1 MDAAAVSCSLRVR
14 LALAMMAS
22 AACKA
27 RRWCSAVG
35 SIDVFC
41 ALHSRAAVAASS
53 AASQSPSRSRTRARR
68 KEARAPIAASD
79 GEAACGS
86 AELSHSTTASSS
98 EWRHPVTIPR
108 RSSDTARAYRAS
120 HVALTFVV
128 RGVEWEREG
137 AGAGSPEPCATPA
150 NGERSASVSSV
161 AAHRPVVS
169 AVTGRLLSPLRPGI
183 LPSPPTRIASPVLN
197 LTTAFGGHVYVG
209 TPA

>member
-1 MDAAAVSCSLRVR
+1 MQSTSR

-41 ALHSRAAVAASS
+41 ALHVRAAVAASS

-79 GEAACGS
+79 GMPPI
-86 AELSHSTTASSS
+86 ELSHSTTASSS

-120 HVALTFVV
+120 HVALIAFA
-128 RGVEWEREG
+128 RDAEWAREG
-137 AGAGSPEPCATPA
+137 AGAGSPEPSATPA
-150 NGERSASVSSV
+150 SGERSASVSSV

-183 LPSPPTRIASPVLN
+183 LPSPPARIASPVLN
-197 LTTAFGGHVYVG
+197 LTTAFGVHVYVG